1 MNELFKVDR
10 LDDITREHFGMA
22 CVAAMSE
29 EEELRGLLGIP
40 TSSEYT
46 LWTDGGKAKVEIRNW
61 SRMLSMLIVSKNGT
75 WLNSDHIDGMGAEAV
90 IDEAYRR
97 FMVAKPY
104 IEKDLERAFSA
115 GKLKEG
121 AERRWVDNGAAYI
134 ERMKEFAK
142 EADAK

>member
-1 MNELFKVDR
+1 MNDLFKVDK

-29 EEELRGLLGIP
+29 KEELRGLLGIP

-75 WLNSDHIDGMGAEAV
+75 WLTSDHIDGMEAEAV

-97 FMVAKPY
+97 FMAAKPY
-104 IEKDLERAFSA
+104 IEKDLEKSFSA

-121 AERRWVDNGAAYI
+121 TEGRWLENGVAYI
-134 ERMKEFAK
+134 QRMKEFAE